1 VPDVASAL
9 RRQVKMIII
18 VRPRKL
24 LTSGRYEDSS
34 SCRQRPT
41 AIVAQLGRD
50 VALAKWPVTIALRLK
65 KTAFAAAYAM

>member
-1 VPDVASAL
+1 
-9 RRQVKMIII
+9 MIIV

-50 VALAKWPVTIALRLK
+50 VALAKCPVTIAYAAGEK
-65 KTAFAAAYAM
+65 PAFAVAYGM